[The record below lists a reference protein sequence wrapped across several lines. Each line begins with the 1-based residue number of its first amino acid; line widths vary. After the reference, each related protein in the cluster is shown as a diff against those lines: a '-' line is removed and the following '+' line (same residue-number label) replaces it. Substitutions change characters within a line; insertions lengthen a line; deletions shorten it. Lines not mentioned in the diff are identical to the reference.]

1 VLSVFI
7 IFTRSLLSSI
17 FAVSF
22 YSMVCATIF
31 FISDAVDVALTE
43 AAVGAGI
50 STLLFIKVLHNID
63 DTLPKK
69 TARDLSSFILFFL
82 LSIILISFS
91 LNFPEFGLSS
101 TTSDA
106 PSTQYYLNESQVDI
120 GIPNVVTSILAGYRA
135 FDTLGEVLVIFIA
148 GISVLGILREEKKN
162 G

>member
-1 VLSVFI
+1 
-7 IFTRSLLSSI
+7 
-17 FAVSF
+17 
-22 YSMVCATIF
+22 MVCATIF

-63 DTLPKK
+63 DTLPKNA
-69 TARDLSSFILFFL
+69 ARNLSSFILFFL

-101 TTSDA
+101 ITSDA
-106 PSTQYYLNESQVDI
+106 PSTQYYLNQSQVDI

-148 GISVLGILREEKKN
+148 GISVLGILREEKDN

>member
-1 VLSVFI
+1 
-7 IFTRSLLSSI
+7 
-17 FAVSF
+17 
-22 YSMVCATIF
+22 MVCATIF

-50 STLLFIKVLHNID
+50 STLLFIKVLYNVD
-63 DTLPKK
+63 DTLPKN
-69 TARDLSSFILFFL
+69 TARDLSCFILFFL
-82 LSIILISFS
+82 LSLILISFS

-148 GISVLGILREEKKN
+148 GISVLGILREEKNN

>member
-1 VLSVFI
+1 
-7 IFTRSLLSSI
+7 
-17 FAVSF
+17 
-22 YSMVCATIF
+22 MVCATIF

-63 DTLPKK
+63 DTLPKNA
-69 TARDLSSFILFFL
+69 ARDLSSFILFFL

-91 LNFPEFGLSS
+91 LNFPEFGSS
-101 TTSDA
+101 SITSNA
-106 PSTQYYLNESQVDI
+106 PSTQYYLNQSQVDI

-148 GISVLGILREEKKN
+148 GISVLGILREEKDN

>member
-1 VLSVFI
+1 
-7 IFTRSLLSSI
+7 
-17 FAVSF
+17 
-22 YSMVCATIF
+22 MVCATIF

-63 DTLPKK
+63 DTLPKNA
-69 TARDLSSFILFFL
+69 ARDLSSFILFFL

-106 PSTQYYLNESQVDI
+106 PSTQYYLNQSQVDI

-148 GISVLGILREEKKN
+148 GISVLGILREEKDN

>member
-1 VLSVFI
+1 
-7 IFTRSLLSSI
+7 
-17 FAVSF
+17 
-22 YSMVCATIF
+22 MVCATIF

-101 TTSDA
+101 VTSDA
-106 PSTQYYLNESQVDI
+106 PSTQYYLNQSQVDI

-148 GISVLGILREEKKN
+148 GISVLGILREEKDN

>member
-1 VLSVFI
+1 
-7 IFTRSLLSSI
+7 
-17 FAVSF
+17 
-22 YSMVCATIF
+22 MVCATIF

-50 STLLFIKVLHNID
+50 STLLFIKVLNNID
-63 DTLPKK
+63 DTLPKN
-69 TARDLSSFILFFL
+69 TTRDFSSFILFFL
-82 LSIILISFS
+82 LSIILISVS

-101 TTSDA
+101 VTSDA
-106 PSTQYYLNESQVDI
+106 PSTQYYLNQSQVDI

-148 GISVLGILREEKKN
+148 GISVLGILREEKDN

>member
-1 VLSVFI
+1 
-7 IFTRSLLSSI
+7 
-17 FAVSF
+17 
-22 YSMVCATIF
+22 MVCATIF

-50 STLLFIKVLHNID
+50 STLLFIKVLDNID
-63 DTLPKK
+63 DTLPKNA
-69 TARDLSSFILFFL
+69 ARDLSSFILFFL

-91 LNFPEFGLSS
+91 LNFPEFGSS
-101 TTSDA
+101 SITSNA
-106 PSTQYYLNESQVDI
+106 PSTQYYLNQSQVDI

-148 GISVLGILREEKKN
+148 GISVLGILREEKDN

>member
-1 VLSVFI
+1 
-7 IFTRSLLSSI
+7 
-17 FAVSF
+17 
-22 YSMVCATIF
+22 MVCATIF

-50 STLLFIKVLHNID
+50 STLLFIKVLNNID
-63 DTLPKK
+63 DTLPKN
-69 TARDLSSFILFFL
+69 TTRDFSSFILFFL

>member
-1 VLSVFI
+1 
-7 IFTRSLLSSI
+7 
-17 FAVSF
+17 
-22 YSMVCATIF
+22 MVCATIF

-50 STLLFIKVLHNID
+50 STLLLIKVLNNID
-63 DTLPKK
+63 DTLPKN
-69 TARDLSSFILFFL
+69 TTRDLSSFILFFL

-101 TTSDA
+101 ITSNA
-106 PSTQYYLNESQVDI
+106 PSTQYYLNQSQVDI

-148 GISVLGILREEKKN
+148 GISVLGILKEEKDN

>member
-1 VLSVFI
+1 MI
-7 IFTRSLLSSI
+7 
-17 FAVSF
+17 
-22 YSMVCATIF
+22 CATIF

-50 STLLFIKVLHNID
+50 STLLFIKVLNNID
-63 DTLPKK
+63 DTLPKN
-69 TARDLSSFILFFL
+69 TTRDLSSFILFFL

-101 TTSDA
+101 ITSNA
-106 PSTQYYLNESQVDI
+106 PSTQYYLNQSQVDI

-148 GISVLGILREEKKN
+148 GISVLGILREEKDN

>member
-1 VLSVFI
+1 
-7 IFTRSLLSSI
+7 
-17 FAVSF
+17 
-22 YSMVCATIF
+22 MVCATIF

-63 DTLPKK
+63 DTLPKNA
-69 TARDLSSFILFFL
+69 ARDLSSFILFFL

-101 TTSDA
+101 ITSNA
-106 PSTQYYLNESQVDI
+106 PSTQYYLNQSQVDI

-148 GISVLGILREEKKN
+148 GISVLGILREERDN

>member
-1 VLSVFI
+1 
-7 IFTRSLLSSI
+7 
-17 FAVSF
+17 
-22 YSMVCATIF
+22 MVCATIF

-63 DTLPKK
+63 DTLPENA
-69 TARDLSSFILFFL
+69 ARDLSSFILFFL

-101 TTSDA
+101 ITSDA
-106 PSTQYYLNESQVDI
+106 PSTQYYLNQSQVDI

-148 GISVLGILREEKKN
+148 GISVLGILREEKDN

>member
-1 VLSVFI
+1 MLSVFI

-50 STLLFIKVLHNID
+50 STLLFIKVLHNIN

-148 GISVLGILREEKKN
+148 GISVLGILREEKDN

>member
-1 VLSVFI
+1 
-7 IFTRSLLSSI
+7 
-17 FAVSF
+17 
-22 YSMVCATIF
+22 MVCATIF

-50 STLLFIKVLHNID
+50 STLLFIKVLDNID
-63 DTLPKK
+63 DTLPKNA
-69 TARDLSSFILFFL
+69 ARDLSSFILFFL

-101 TTSDA
+101 ITSDA
-106 PSTQYYLNESQVDI
+106 PSTQYYLNQSQVDI

-148 GISVLGILREEKKN
+148 GISVLGILREERDN

>member
-1 VLSVFI
+1 
-7 IFTRSLLSSI
+7 
-17 FAVSF
+17 
-22 YSMVCATIF
+22 MVCATIF

-63 DTLPKK
+63 DTLPKNA
-69 TARDLSSFILFFL
+69 ARNLSSFILFFL

-91 LNFPEFGLSS
+91 LNFPEFGSS
-101 TTSDA
+101 SITSNA
-106 PSTQYYLNESQVDI
+106 PSTQYYLNQSQVDI

>member
-1 VLSVFI
+1 
-7 IFTRSLLSSI
+7 
-17 FAVSF
+17 
-22 YSMVCATIF
+22 MVCATIF

-50 STLLFIKVLHNID
+50 STLLFIKVLNNID
-63 DTLPKK
+63 STLPKN
-69 TARDLSSFILFFL
+69 TTRDLSSFILFFL

-101 TTSDA
+101 VTSDA
-106 PSTQYYLNESQVDI
+106 PSTQYYLNQSQVDI

-148 GISVLGILREEKKN
+148 GISVLGILREEKDN

>member
-1 VLSVFI
+1 
-7 IFTRSLLSSI
+7 
-17 FAVSF
+17 
-22 YSMVCATIF
+22 MVCATIF

-63 DTLPKK
+63 DTLPKNA
-69 TARDLSSFILFFL
+69 ARDLSSFILFFL

-101 TTSDA
+101 ITSNA
-106 PSTQYYLNESQVDI
+106 PSTQYYLNQSQVDI

-148 GISVLGILREEKKN
+148 GISVLGILREEKDN

>member
-1 VLSVFI
+1 
-7 IFTRSLLSSI
+7 
-17 FAVSF
+17 
-22 YSMVCATIF
+22 MVCATIF

-50 STLLFIKVLHNID
+50 STLLFIKVLDNID
-63 DTLPKK
+63 DTLPKNA
-69 TARDLSSFILFFL
+69 ARDLSSFILFFL

-101 TTSDA
+101 ITSNA
-106 PSTQYYLNESQVDI
+106 PSTQYYLNQSQVDI

-148 GISVLGILREEKKN
+148 GISVLGILREEKDN

>member
-1 VLSVFI
+1 
-7 IFTRSLLSSI
+7 
-17 FAVSF
+17 
-22 YSMVCATIF
+22 MVCATIF

-63 DTLPKK
+63 DTLPKNA
-69 TARDLSSFILFFL
+69 ARNLSSFILFFL

-101 TTSDA
+101 ITSNA
-106 PSTQYYLNESQVDI
+106 PSTQYYLNQSQVDI

-148 GISVLGILREEKKN
+148 GISVLGILREEKDN

>member
-1 VLSVFI
+1 
-7 IFTRSLLSSI
+7 
-17 FAVSF
+17 
-22 YSMVCATIF
+22 MVCATIF

-50 STLLFIKVLHNID
+50 STLLFIKVLNNID
-63 DTLPKK
+63 DTLPKN
-69 TARDLSSFILFFL
+69 TTRDFSSFILFFL

-101 TTSDA
+101 VTSDA
-106 PSTQYYLNESQVDI
+106 PSTQYYLNQSQVDI

-148 GISVLGILREEKKN
+148 GISVLGILREEKDN

>member
-1 VLSVFI
+1 
-7 IFTRSLLSSI
+7 
-17 FAVSF
+17 
-22 YSMVCATIF
+22 MVCATIF

-50 STLLFIKVLHNID
+50 STLLFIKVLNNID
-63 DTLPKK
+63 DTLPKN
-69 TARDLSSFILFFL
+69 TTRDFSSFILFFL

-101 TTSDA
+101 VTSDA
-106 PSTQYYLNESQVDI
+106 PSTQYYLNQSQVDI

>member
-1 VLSVFI
+1 MI
-7 IFTRSLLSSI
+7 
-17 FAVSF
+17 
-22 YSMVCATIF
+22 CATIF

-50 STLLFIKVLHNID
+50 STLLFIKVLNNID
-63 DTLPKK
+63 DTLPKN
-69 TARDLSSFILFFL
+69 TTRDLSSFILFFL

-101 TTSDA
+101 ITSDA
-106 PSTQYYLNESQVDI
+106 PSTQYYLNQSQVDI

-148 GISVLGILREEKKN
+148 GISVLGILREEKNN

>member
-1 VLSVFI
+1 
-7 IFTRSLLSSI
+7 
-17 FAVSF
+17 
-22 YSMVCATIF
+22 MVCATIF

-63 DTLPKK
+63 DTLPENA
-69 TARDLSSFILFFL
+69 ARDLSSFILFFL

-106 PSTQYYLNESQVDI
+106 PSTQYYLNQSQVDI

-148 GISVLGILREEKKN
+148 GISVLGILREEKDN

>member
-1 VLSVFI
+1 
-7 IFTRSLLSSI
+7 
-17 FAVSF
+17 
-22 YSMVCATIF
+22 MVCATIF

-50 STLLFIKVLHNID
+50 STLLFIKVLNNID
-63 DTLPKK
+63 DTLPKNA
-69 TARDLSSFILFFL
+69 ARDLSSFILFFL

-101 TTSDA
+101 ITSNA
-106 PSTQYYLNESQVDI
+106 PSTQYYLNQSQVDI

-148 GISVLGILREEKKN
+148 GISVLGILREEKDN

>member
-1 VLSVFI
+1 MI
-7 IFTRSLLSSI
+7 
-17 FAVSF
+17 
-22 YSMVCATIF
+22 CATIF

-50 STLLFIKVLHNID
+50 STLLFIKVLNNID
-63 DTLPKK
+63 DTLPKN
-69 TARDLSSFILFFL
+69 TTRDLSSFILFFL

>member
-1 VLSVFI
+1 
-7 IFTRSLLSSI
+7 
-17 FAVSF
+17 
-22 YSMVCATIF
+22 MVCATIF

-63 DTLPKK
+63 DTLPKNA
-69 TARDLSSFILFFL
+69 ARNLSSFILFFL

-101 TTSDA
+101 ITSNA
-106 PSTQYYLNESQVDI
+106 PSTQYYLNQSQVDI

-148 GISVLGILREEKKN
+148 GISVLGILREERDN

>member
-1 VLSVFI
+1 
-7 IFTRSLLSSI
+7 
-17 FAVSF
+17 
-22 YSMVCATIF
+22 MVCATIF

-50 STLLFIKVLHNID
+50 STLLFIKVLNNID
-63 DTLPKK
+63 DTLPKN
-69 TARDLSSFILFFL
+69 TTRDLSSFILFFL

>member
-1 VLSVFI
+1 
-7 IFTRSLLSSI
+7 
-17 FAVSF
+17 
-22 YSMVCATIF
+22 MVCATIF

-50 STLLFIKVLHNID
+50 STLLFIKVLDNID
-63 DTLPKK
+63 DTLPKNA
-69 TARDLSSFILFFL
+69 ARDLSSFILFFL

-101 TTSDA
+101 ITSDA
-106 PSTQYYLNESQVDI
+106 PSTQYYLNQSQVDI

-148 GISVLGILREEKKN
+148 GISVLGILREEKDN

>member
-1 VLSVFI
+1 
-7 IFTRSLLSSI
+7 
-17 FAVSF
+17 
-22 YSMVCATIF
+22 MVCATIF

-50 STLLFIKVLHNID
+50 STLLFIKVLNNID
-63 DTLPKK
+63 STLPKN
-69 TARDLSSFILFFL
+69 TTRDLSSFILFFL

-101 TTSDA
+101 VTSDA
-106 PSTQYYLNESQVDI
+106 PSTQYYLNQSQVDI

>member
-1 VLSVFI
+1 
-7 IFTRSLLSSI
+7 
-17 FAVSF
+17 
-22 YSMVCATIF
+22 MVCATIF

-50 STLLFIKVLHNID
+50 STLLFIKVLDNID
-63 DTLPKK
+63 DTLPKNA
-69 TARDLSSFILFFL
+69 ARDLSSFILFFL

-106 PSTQYYLNESQVDI
+106 PSTQYYLNQSQVDI

-148 GISVLGILREEKKN
+148 GISVLGILREEKDN

>member
-1 VLSVFI
+1 
-7 IFTRSLLSSI
+7 
-17 FAVSF
+17 
-22 YSMVCATIF
+22 MVCATIF

-63 DTLPKK
+63 DTLPKNA
-69 TARDLSSFILFFL
+69 ARDLSSFILFFL

-101 TTSDA
+101 ITSDA
-106 PSTQYYLNESQVDI
+106 PSTQYYLNQSQVDI

>member
-1 VLSVFI
+1 
-7 IFTRSLLSSI
+7 
-17 FAVSF
+17 
-22 YSMVCATIF
+22 MVCATIF

-50 STLLFIKVLHNID
+50 STLLFIKVLDNID
-63 DTLPKK
+63 DTLPKN
-69 TARDLSSFILFFL
+69 TGRDLSSFILFFL

-106 PSTQYYLNESQVDI
+106 PSTQYYLNQSQIDI

-148 GISVLGILREEKKN
+148 GISVLGILREEKDN

>member
-1 VLSVFI
+1 
-7 IFTRSLLSSI
+7 
-17 FAVSF
+17 
-22 YSMVCATIF
+22 MVCATIF

-63 DTLPKK
+63 DTLPKN
-69 TARDLSSFILFFL
+69 TARDPSSFILFFL
-82 LSIILISFS
+82 LSTILISFS

-148 GISVLGILREEKKN
+148 GISVLGILREEKNN

>member
-1 VLSVFI
+1 MLSVFI

-63 DTLPKK
+63 DILPKK

-106 PSTQYYLNESQVDI
+106 PSTQYYLNESQVDM

>member
-1 VLSVFI
+1 
-7 IFTRSLLSSI
+7 
-17 FAVSF
+17 
-22 YSMVCATIF
+22 MVCAMIF

-63 DTLPKK
+63 NTLAKN

-82 LSIILISFS
+82 LSVILISFS

-101 TTSDA
+101 ITSDA
-106 PSTQYYLNESQVDI
+106 PSTQYYLNQSQVDI
-120 GIPNVVTSILAGYRA
+120 GIPNVVTSILASYRA

-148 GISVLGILREEKKN
+148 GISVLGILREEKDN

>member
-1 VLSVFI
+1 
-7 IFTRSLLSSI
+7 
-17 FAVSF
+17 
-22 YSMVCATIF
+22 MVCATIF

-69 TARDLSSFILFFL
+69 TGRDLSSFILFFL

>member
-1 VLSVFI
+1 
-7 IFTRSLLSSI
+7 
-17 FAVSF
+17 
-22 YSMVCATIF
+22 MVCATIF

-50 STLLFIKVLHNID
+50 STLLFIKVLNNID
-63 DTLPKK
+63 DTLPKNA
-69 TARDLSSFILFFL
+69 TRDFSSFILFFL

-101 TTSDA
+101 ITSDA
-106 PSTQYYLNESQVDI
+106 PSTQYYLNQSQVDI

-148 GISVLGILREEKKN
+148 GISVLGILREEKDN